1 MPNQTEK
8 QVDNMTVQ
16 LIADRLNLLHED
28 VNDMRTSLRDSMAG
42 MSTAIQ
48 KLVQLEERQLLS
60 SQTLERALTQIDKEH
75 TRMQSDIKDSE
86 VKQEAWKEA
95 IEKRVDDLEKVQPL
109 QAQATK
115 WMLSA
120 VWAFAGVAVM
130 AGLKFFGIL

>member
-1 MPNQTEK
+1 
-8 QVDNMTVQ
+8 MTVQ

-75 TRMQSDIKDSE
+75 TRMQDDFKDSE
-86 VKQEAWKEA
+86 IKQEAWKEA

>member
-16 LIADRLNLLHED
+16 LIAGRLNLLHED

>member
-75 TRMQSDIKDSE
+75 TRMQDDFKDSE
-86 VKQEAWKEA
+86 IKQEAWKEA